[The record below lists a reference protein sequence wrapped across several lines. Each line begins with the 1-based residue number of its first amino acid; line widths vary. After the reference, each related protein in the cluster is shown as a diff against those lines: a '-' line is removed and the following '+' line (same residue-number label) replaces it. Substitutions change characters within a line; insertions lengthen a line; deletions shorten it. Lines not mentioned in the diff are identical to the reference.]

1 MTWSHLSLNYS
12 AECIAAVRSL
22 NLPLSRP
29 WGTILP
35 CPLPLWHFLLW
46 HFFHPWT
53 FPWYPK
59 VLPGRLSL
67 PVVTQKA
74 HLPLKLHLPP
84 SCCDPRFCS
93 LSALNTNLQCPIA
106 FMTDPS
112 HCLALQ
118 NCRSKCSFLFSFA
131 VLHTAPPHLPQWCIA
146 GSFSTSHPVPQPPIK

>member
-1 MTWSHLSLNYS
+1 MHCCCQILKLTAVSALRNYFALSLT
-12 AECIAAVRSL
+12 SL
-22 NLPLSRP
+22 
-29 WGTILP
+29 
-35 CPLPLWHFLLW
+35 
-46 HFFHPWT
+46 T
-53 FPWYPK
+53 FPFVTLLPSLDISWYPK

-118 NCRSKCSFLFSFA
+118 NCRSKWFFSFLLCYFTYNP
-131 VLHTAPPHLPQWCIA
+131 LPLPQWCIA